1 MKKKDQEAIARLYTE
16 NFNDNPYTD
25 DFDNVRNRQ
34 SEVDSESG
42 RFDDMYVKGKGL
54 LKQTLE
60 QMESFDLD
68 ETIESLK
75 HVIKMFEV
83 SLKQGEENFKDNYL

>member
-1 MKKKDQEAIARLYTE
+1 MTFFIKPSK
-16 NFNDNPYTD
+16 N
-25 DFDNVRNRQ
+25 
-34 SEVDSESG
+34 
-42 RFDDMYVKGKGL
+42 KGL